1 MRRTKEDMLITKEQI
16 LNAAFDCFF
25 EKGYETTSLEE
36 IAKRAGVTRGAIY
49 WHFTDKND
57 LYRAAVH
64 LTMEK
69 GDVAKFARSLP
80 PDMTTRERLEEV
92 FWMAMNENRYVDFV
106 FKTMSYIVG
115 RPDFDDIFQDL
126 RDVKRSLL
134 HYFNEEIRVH
144 FRVNRITGKKPE
156 DYSMGLYLLFEGM
169 FLTKNIPI
177 GIQLTR
183 ENITHY
189 VEVILNDMDDT
200 DDTGE

>member
-1 MRRTKEDMLITKEQI
+1 MRRKKEDMLITKEQI

-25 EKGYETTSLEE
+25 EKGYEATSLEE

-80 PDMTTRERLEEV
+80 LDMSARDRLKEV

-106 FKTMSYIVG
+106 FKSMSYIVG

-134 HYFNEEIRVH
+134 HYFNEEIRTH
-144 FRVNRITGKKPE
+144 LRENQITDKSA
-156 DYSMGLYLLFEGM
+156 DNYTMGLYLLFEGM

-177 GIQLTR
+177 GIKLTR
-183 ENITHY
+183 ENIAHY
-189 VEVILNDMDDT
+189 VDVILNDMGDAGT
-200 DDTGE
+200 QA